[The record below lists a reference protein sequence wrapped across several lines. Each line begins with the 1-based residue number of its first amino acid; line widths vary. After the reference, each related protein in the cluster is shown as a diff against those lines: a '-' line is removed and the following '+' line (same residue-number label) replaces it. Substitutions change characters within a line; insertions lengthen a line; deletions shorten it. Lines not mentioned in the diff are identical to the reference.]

1 MFFNKPKSAKPTLTP
16 SVQGQRPGDGGQR
29 AKYPKLYISA
39 PIDIAQEQ
47 GDHLFTGRL
56 VYFDVH
62 SMHLERLP
70 GELTLPT
77 LAEGT
82 RIRMRGYSDT
92 MEPFEMTGTVRTS
105 TRMFLGISELDLATD
120 NIRRAHHRQP
130 INLPAE
136 VYALE
141 GRHKDTPQECT
152 LVNISMNGACIA
164 SKHAYAMD
172 QKIRLRV
179 ELYKKAGHMS
189 FVSQIIRLRALPDE
203 SYEYGLLFEQLT
215 HEKMRYLQEDIQ
227 EVQDQAKRNALK

>member
-1 MFFNKPKSAKPTLTP
+1 MFFSKSKSARNTSTP
-16 SVQGQRPGDGGQR
+16 SVQSQRPGGGGQK

-47 GDHLFTGRL
+47 GDYIFTGRL

-62 SMHLERLP
+62 SMRLERLP

-77 LAEGT
+77 LEEGT

-92 MEPFEMTGTVRTS
+92 MEPFEMTGVVRTS
-105 TRMFLGISELDLATD
+105 TRIFLGISELDLAAD

-141 GRHKDTPQECT
+141 GRHKDAPQECT
-152 LVNISMNGACIA
+152 LVNISMNGACIV

-179 ELYKKAGHMS
+179 ELYKKAGCIS
-189 FVSQIIRLRALPDE
+189 FVSQVIRIRELPDGTR
-203 SYEYGLLFEQLT
+203 EYGLLFEQLT
-215 HEKMRYLQEDIQ
+215 HDKMRYLQEDIQ
-227 EVQDQAKRNALK
+227 EVQDRIKRNAQR

>member
-1 MFFNKPKSAKPTLTP
+1 MFFNKSKSAKPTLTP
-16 SVQGQRPGDGGQR
+16 SVQAQRPGDGGQR

-39 PIDIAQEQ
+39 PIDIAQAQ
-47 GDHLFTGRL
+47 GDHPFTGRL

-77 LAEGT
+77 LPEGT

-141 GRHKDTPQECT
+141 GRQKDTPQECT
-152 LVNISMNGACIA
+152 LVNISMNGACIV
-164 SKHAYAMD
+164 SK
-172 QKIRLRV
+172 Q
-179 ELYKKAGHMS
+179 AGHMS